1 MIPWLHLMST
11 SKTLLPFCSIN
22 FGYTTTE
29 DIDSCLF
36 VLDALIARLNAA
48 YLSIHGSAILG
59 RPLCLKT
66 SSLS

>member
-36 VLDALIARLNAA
+36 VLDVLL
-48 YLSIHGSAILG
+48 LG
-59 RPLCLKT
+59 
-66 SSLS
+66 